1 MLKNI
6 SFILLSISILFAC
19 NKEEEILSYSYQ
31 YKLAGTYQ
39 RDTSIKSDGYKMLHL
54 KDDGSYCW
62 TRVINGKDSLF
73 CYGKYIQT
81 SDTSLLWEE
90 KQVINF
96 KVTHL
101 DTIFPGAAQL
111 QIFGSPIVPLMYNIY

>member
-1 MLKNI
+1 LQVPIKEIPVLNQMDIKC
-6 SFILLSISILFAC
+6 FILRMMVVI
-19 NKEEEILSYSYQ
+19 
-31 YKLAGTYQ
+31 AG
-39 RDTSIKSDGYKMLHL
+39 
-54 KDDGSYCW
+54 

-101 DTIFPGAAQL
+101 DTIFPGAVQL